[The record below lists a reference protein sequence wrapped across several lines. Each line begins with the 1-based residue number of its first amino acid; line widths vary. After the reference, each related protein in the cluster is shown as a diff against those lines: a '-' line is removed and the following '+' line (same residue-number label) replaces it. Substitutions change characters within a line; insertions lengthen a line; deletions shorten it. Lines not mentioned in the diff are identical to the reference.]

1 MKVLIAGSSGLL
13 GTAISSA
20 LAATGCQI
28 YKLKRNETGEN
39 ASEIFW
45 DPSKGILDPLS
56 IEGFDVIINLAGD
69 NILGRWT
76 PEKKRLLLDS
86 RISSTNLL
94 VNTISKLNFPPE
106 LFINASAIGYYGDRG
121 DELLTESSPAGNGFL
136 PDICKRWEEAAVGV
150 KTAHVRCAILRIG
163 LVLSPDGGALKNM
176 LLPFKLCLGG
186 KIGSGKQYMSWIAI
200 DDIVGAVLHIIQNK
214 NCQGIFNLTSF
225 EPVTNDEFTKT
236 LGGVLQR
243 PTFLT
248 VPAFAVRL
256 LFGELGEALFLSS
269 TRAKPER
276 LLESEYQFLY
286 PHLKDALIHLT
297 SKHYCGESHAKSE

>member
-20 LAATGCQI
+20 LTDAGI
-28 YKLKRNETGEN
+28 KVFKLKREETTEN
-39 ASEIFW
+39 ALDILWNPE
-45 DPSKGILDPLS
+45 KGSLDPLN
-56 IEGFDVIINLAGD
+56 IEGFDVIINLAGE

-76 PEKKRLLLDS
+76 EEKKKRLLDS

-121 DELLTESSPAGNGFL
+121 DELLTESSSAGQGFL
-136 PDICKRWEEAAVGV
+136 PEVCKQWEQAAEGV
-150 KTAHVRCAILRIG
+150 RSSNVRLAILRIG
-163 LVLSPDGGALKNM
+163 LVLSPKGGALKNM
-176 LLPFKLCLGG
+176 LPAFKLGLGG

-214 NCQGIFNLTSF
+214 NCQGVFNLTSP
-225 EPVTNDEFTKT
+225 EPATNAEFTKS
-236 LGGVLQR
+236 LGSVLQR
-243 PTFLT
+243 PTFFT
-248 VPAFAVRL
+248 VPAFAIRFL
-256 LFGELGEALFLSS
+256 LGELGQDLLLSS
-269 TRAKPER
+269 TRVKPER

-286 PHLKDALIHLT
+286 PHLRDALKHLT
-297 SKHYCGESHAKSE
+297 SKQL